1 MAVLF
6 AAALVLASVTEKLA
20 DFATNVVGDL
30 GLPGIFLLM
39 VPESACIPIPSEAT
53 MLFAGF
59 NVSEGKYSLVAAV
72 ATGVVANVVGSA
84 IAYAVGYY
92 GRLELLE
99 KHKVFH
105 VKPEHLALT
114 ERWFER
120 WGAWAVFFSRMLP
133 IVRTFISLP
142 AGAARMPFGRFIAL
156 TFAGCVPWILGLT
169 LVGKAARDNWTDWKD
184 RLHYVDYA
192 VAVLI
197 VLAVVYF
204 GTRWWRARRAKRLA
218 AADAA

>member
-1 MAVLF
+1 MPI
-6 AAALVLASVTEKLA
+6 AALLVLASVTDKLA
-20 DFATNVVGDL
+20 DFATRVVGDL

-59 NVSEGKYSLVAAV
+59 NVSEGKFSLVAAV
-72 ATGVVANVVGSA
+72 AVGVAGNLVGST
-84 IAYAVGYY
+84 IAYAIGYY
-92 GRLELLE
+92 GRLELLDR
-99 KHKVFH
+99 HRVFH

-120 WGAWAVFFSRMLP
+120 WGSWAVFFSRMLP

-142 AGAARMPFGRFIAL
+142 AGAARMPFGRFIGL
-156 TFAGCVPWILGLT
+156 TFAGCVPWVLALT
-169 LVGKAARDNWTDWKD
+169 LVGKAARDNWTEWKD
-184 RLHYVDYA
+184 HLRYVDYT
-192 VAVLI
+192 VAVLV

-204 GTRWWRARRAKRLA
+204 GQRWYRARRARRVA
-218 AADAA
+218 ATDAA